1 MRLTLPATL
10 AASWALA
17 LAASALGAS
26 PALAQNAVAKTDEPK
41 PFKLGVVNLKVCFE
55 RDKYDRIK
63 DVDEELK
70 AKAGEHTKRQADI
83 AKKME
88 TLEEQIKQ
96 LPRGSSL
103 QVEKIRLFKIA
114 ETEAKLEKEFGRA
127 QYLEFYNDKK
137 IEVYNKVRDAVD
149 RVGKEGKFDL
159 ILRVEAPQLDEN
171 DPESPTQRINSRV
184 VLFSNE
190 SVDITESVLKV
201 LNADYAKEKA
211 AKGGAK

>member
-1 MRLTLPATL
+1 MRLNTIATL
-10 AASWALA
+10 AV
-17 LAASALGAS
+17 LAAAAA
-26 PALAQNAVAKTDEPK
+26 PAFAQNAVAKTDDPPR
-41 PFKLGVVNLKVCFE
+41 PFKLGVVNLKTCFE
-55 RDKYDRIK
+55 KDKYDRIK

-70 AKAGEHTKRQADI
+70 ARATDHAKRQQDI
-83 AKKME
+83 QKKME

-103 QVEKIRLFKIA
+103 QVEKLRLFKIA

-137 IEVYNKVRDAVD
+137 IEVYNKIREAVD

-159 ILRVEAPQLDEN
+159 VLRIEAPQLEES

-184 VLFSNE
+184 VLFHNE
-190 SVDITESVLKV
+190 AADITDAVLKA

-211 AKGGAK
+211 AKGGGK

>member
-10 AASWALA
+10 AALA
-17 LAASALGAS
+17 LAAS
-26 PALAQNAVAKTDEPK
+26 PALAQNAVAKTDDPPK
-41 PFKLGVVNLKVCFE
+41 PFKLGVVNLKICFE
-55 RDKYDRIK
+55 KEKYDRIK

-70 AKAGEHTKRQADI
+70 VKATDHAKRQQEI
-83 AKKME
+83 QKRME

-103 QVEKIRLFKIA
+103 QVEKLRLFKIA

-137 IEVYNKVRDAVD
+137 IEVYNKIREAVD
-149 RVGKEGKFDL
+149 KVGKDGKYDL
-159 ILRVEAPQLDEN
+159 VLRIEAPTLEET

-184 VLFSNE
+184 VLFHNE
-190 SVDITESVLKV
+190 GVDITDAVLKV

>member
-1 MRLTLPATL
+1 MRLTLPAIL
-10 AASWALA
+10 AASAVA

-26 PALAQNAVAKTDEPK
+26 PALAQNAVAKTDDPPK
-41 PFKLGVVNLKVCFE
+41 TFKLGVVNLKTCFE

-70 AKAGEHTKRQADI
+70 VKAGEHTKRQAEI
-83 AKKME
+83 QKKME

-103 QVEKIRLFKIA
+103 QVEKLRLFKMA

-127 QYLEFYNDKK
+127 QYLEFYNDRK

-149 RVGKEGKFDL
+149 KVGKEGKFDL
-159 ILRVEAPQLDEN
+159 ILRIEAPQLDEN

-190 SVDITESVLKV
+190 SVDITDVVLKA

-211 AKGGAK
+211 AKGGGK